1 MSLKSYVGAWEQ
13 GISSAS
19 AVYLWQRIKDRKI
32 KYLLISPEKP
42 SFFYIGNIHFG
53 ISFFVCRVNL
63 WHHIIIP
70 NLKYKPQ
77 GLKDLMNN
85 LRWIL
90 KLLSFNYEIAWLIA
104 QFIKMFI
111 WKPWK
116 LFWRNKGDIMIFPT
130 IRWEQCTLALSI
142 CGHWSLL
149 HSLMCLGKIK
159 DNINNCVGLQR
170 K

>member
-13 GISSAS
+13 GISYAS
-19 AVYLWQRIKDRKI
+19 AVHLWQRIKDRKI

-53 ISFFVCRVNL
+53 IPFFVCRVNL

-70 NLKYKPQ
+70 NPKYKPQ
-77 GLKDLMNN
+77 GLKGLMKN

-90 KLLSFNYEIAWLIA
+90 KLLNFNYEIALFIE
-104 QFIKMFI
+104 QFTKMFI
-111 WKPWK
+111 LGPWK
-116 LFWRNKGDIMIFPT
+116 TVLKKQMRHYDISH

-159 DNINNCVGLQR
+159 GNINNWVGLQR